1 LVVAVMLVALI
12 LLFAL
17 NLTAT
22 VRLVRSDVYSAN
34 QRSGQLLVI
43 WLIPIAGAMLVLAVL
58 KPPREPVRNSPSDM
72 APVRDDLWL
81 VARSDVDTS
90 SHSGSDASTHGDS

>member
-1 LVVAVMLVALI
+1 LVVAVMLVALV
-12 LLFAL
+12 LLVAL

-22 VRLVRSDVYSAN
+22 GRLVRSDMCSTN
-34 QRSGQLLVI
+34 QRLAQLLVI

-72 APVRDDLWL
+72 SPVRDDLWL

-90 SHSGSDASTHGDS
+90 YHGGSDASTHGDS